1 MSNTATKLPDLVDDD
16 KRWSDRFL
24 PEIKSILGQHLISEP
39 AIQEDM
45 YHNTDLVVLK
55 LEAVRVGCRI
65 RRPRNSKGENVFQKY
80 KDEFTIRSDRPSG
93 NKTELA
99 KIIEGWGNFFFYGWA
114 DDDEKC
120 LQLWHL
126 CDLNVF
132 RLHFNVFLI
141 ENEGKVMGKIRENF
155 DRGEQSSKFRVF
167 QFKQFPPRFVIA
179 KGNK

>member
-1 MSNTATKLPDLVDDD
+1 MVDED

-65 RRPRNSKGENVFQKY
+65 RRPFNSKGDYVYPKY

-132 RLHFNVFLI
+132 RLSFNYYLVKNQGTI
-141 ENEGKVMGKIRENF
+141 MGNTFKNI
-155 DRGEQSSKFRVF
+155 DKGESSSEFRVF
-167 QFKQFPPRFVIA
+167 RFDQFPASFIVA
-179 KGNK
+179 KREEQ